1 MQMNPFA
8 QPTIEF
14 GFIPGIDGV
23 DDNFMKTVSETPVG
37 EVVVIPNFTKQVY
50 YVIYVKARNPSGE
63 DDPSLAP
70 VRQQFITEN
79 APMSPVYGQLA
90 NSQASEIH
98 QAWLADFFAKHNV
111 SVEELDAI

>member
-23 DDNFMKTVSETPVG
+23 DDNFMKVVSATAVG
-37 EVVVIPNFTKQVY
+37 DVVVIPNLTKQVY
-50 YVIYVKARNPSGE
+50 YVVHVKARNPSG
-63 DDPSLAP
+63 DSDPSLAP

-79 APMSPVYGQLA
+79 VPMSQIYGRLA
-90 NSQASEIH
+90 ESSASETY
-98 QAWLADFFAKHNV
+98 QAWQAEFFAKHNV